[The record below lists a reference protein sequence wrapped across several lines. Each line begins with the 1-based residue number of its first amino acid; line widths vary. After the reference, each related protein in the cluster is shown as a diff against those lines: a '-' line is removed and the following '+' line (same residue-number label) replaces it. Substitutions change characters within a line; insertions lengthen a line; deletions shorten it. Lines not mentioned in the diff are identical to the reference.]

1 MEKEEKQSKQR
12 RERKVDE
19 SEKQNDVIENAK
31 PRRRRNMAESNDVG
45 GWMPMNSIDKN
56 YSITKLNVEDD
67 DPKESQNTV

>member
-45 GWMPMNSIDKN
+45 GWMSMNSIDKN